1 MIRMLRHTTLCLWMV
16 AILGIPLVFWVMP
29 LVNGIFP
36 GHDLLAALVIFAA
49 LYMVVG
55 YAMNLAGERLVVARV
70 KEAETW
76 ERAGITGRSEQRF
89 LKALRLYDT
98 ALISPFRAGRVALIL
113 AGALAK
119 FSLTSSMESP
129 SFDRAV
135 KAFLRMAPQ
144 EEEIVL
150 LWLKRLCNG
159 TTPGREDHEILTLV
173 AEVHLDHPVIR
184 ALVAE
189 LFVASGRTDF
199 TARKVYK
206 TVKEDTGV
214 NPETLSNINELLG
227 PETLAHPEFPA
238 TGFKPAP
245 GVDLSA
251 AAKGMARGMGKVGG
265 AVGGTV
271 KKAVRRLPMVFHG
284 TVALLKQGYTFFHGH
299 KTVQTALKWGLG
311 LVVAAVFLGFLVNTA
326 VHLFQAA
333 PPTAAVKKVVVEIPK
348 RFTIQVAAYLKKK
361 HADAYVAKLKGKG
374 LDAYVYKADGG
385 GRTWFIVRISRF
397 ADKKSAADYGNGL
410 KRQHLIDDFFVDNS

>member
-1 MIRMLRHTTLCLWMV
+1 MMRMLRHTTLCLWMV
-16 AILGIPLVFWVMP
+16 AILGIPLVFWAMP
-29 LVNGIFP
+29 LLNGFFP
-36 GHDLLAALVIFAA
+36 GHDLLVALVIFGA
-49 LYMVVG
+49 LYMGVG
-55 YAMNLAGERLVVARV
+55 YAVGLTGERLVIARV
-70 KEAETW
+70 KEAEAW
-76 ERAGITGRSEQRF
+76 ERAGLARRSEQRF

-98 ALISPFRAGRVALIL
+98 ALISPFRAGRIALIL

-119 FSLTSSMESP
+119 FSLTSALENP
-129 SFDRAV
+129 GFDRAV

-199 TARKVYK
+199 TARKIYGLV
-206 TVKEDTGV
+206 TEGSGLSR
-214 NPETLSNINELLG
+214 ETLSNISELLG
-227 PETLAHPEFPA
+227 PETLVRPAFPP

-245 GVDLSA
+245 GVTLSNRVKA
-251 AAKGMARGMGKVGG
+251 MGGGVRAIAGMVKRAVQHLFLVLYGG
-265 AVGGTV
+265 VAV
-271 KKAVRRLPMVFHG
+271 
-284 TVALLKQGYTFFHGH
+284 LKQGVTFFRGQ
-299 KTVQTALKWGLG
+299 KRFQTALKWGLG
-311 LVVAAVFLGFLVNTA
+311 GVVAVVFLGFMVNT
-326 VHLFQAA
+326 VGHLFHAA
-333 PPTAAVKKVVVEIPK
+333 PQPVAVNKVAVEISK
-348 RFTIQVAAYLKKK
+348 GFTIQVAAYLKKN
-361 HADAYVAKLKGKG
+361 HANAYVTKLKAKG
-374 LDAYVYKADGG
+374 LDAYIYKADGG

-410 KRQHLIDDFFVDNS
+410 KRQHLIDDFFVDNN

>member
-16 AILGIPLVFWVMP
+16 AILGIPGVFWAMP
-29 LVNGIFP
+29 WVNGIFP
-36 GHDLLAALVIFAA
+36 GHDLLVALVIFAA
-49 LYMVVG
+49 LYLMVG
-55 YAMNLAGERLVVARV
+55 YAMNLVGERLVIARV
-70 KEAETW
+70 REAETW
-76 ERAGITGRSEQRF
+76 ERAGITGRSRQRF
-89 LKALRLYDT
+89 LTALRLYDT
-98 ALISPFRAGRVALIL
+98 ALISPFRARRVALIL

-119 FSLTSSMESP
+119 FSLTSSMEGP
-129 SFDRAV
+129 VFDRGV

-184 ALVAE
+184 GLVAE

-206 TVKEDTGV
+206 TVKGETGV
-214 NPETLSNINELLG
+214 GRETLSEINELLG
-227 PETLAHPEFPA
+227 PETLARPGFPA
-238 TGFKPAP
+238 TGFTPMP
-245 GVDLSA
+245 SPWVTLSA
-251 AAKGMARGMGKVGG
+251 VAGGFGKVAGAIGG
-265 AVGGTV
+265 MV
-271 KKAVRRLPMVFHG
+271 KKVVRRLPMVYQG
-284 TVALLKQGYTFFHGH
+284 IVALLKQGYTFFRGR
-299 KTVQTALKWGLG
+299 KTVQTTLKWGLG
-311 LVVAAVFLGFLVNTA
+311 LVAAAVFLGFLVNTA
-326 VHLFQAA
+326 AHLFQAA
-333 PPTAAVKKVVVEIPK
+333 PKTVTVKKVVVEIPK
-348 RFTIQVAAYLKKK
+348 QFTIQVAAYLKKK
-361 HADAYVAKLKGKG
+361 HADAYVAKLKGKD

-410 KRQHLIDDFFVDNS
+410 KRQHLIDDFFVDNN

>member
-1 MIRMLRHTTLCLWMV
+1 MMRMLRHTTLCLWTV
-16 AILGIPLVFWVMP
+16 AILGIPLVFWAMP
-29 LVNGIFP
+29 LLNGFFP
-36 GHDLLAALVIFAA
+36 GHDLPVVLVIFAA

-55 YAMNLAGERLVVARV
+55 YGVNLTGERLVIARV

-76 ERAGITGRSEQRF
+76 ERAGIVRRSEQRF

-98 ALISPFRAGRVALIL
+98 ALISPFRARRVALIL

-129 SFDRAV
+129 AFDRAV
-135 KAFLRMAPQ
+135 KAFLRMAPR
-144 EEEIVL
+144 EEEIAL

-184 ALVAE
+184 EIVAE

-199 TARKVYK
+199 TARKIYGLV
-206 TVKEDTGV
+206 TEGSGLSR
-214 NPETLSNINELLG
+214 ETLSNINELLG
-227 PETLAHPEFPA
+227 PETLARPAFPP
-238 TGFKPAP
+238 TGFKRSP
-245 GVDLSA
+245 GVNLSNLI
-251 AAKGMARGMGKVGG
+251 KGMAGG
-265 AVGGTV
+265 ARAIGVMA
-271 KKAVRRLPMVFHG
+271 KKAVQQLPRVLQG
-284 TVALLKQGYTFFHGH
+284 IVAALKQGYSFFRGQ
-299 KTVQTALKWGLG
+299 KTVQTVLKWGLG
-311 LVVAAVFLGFLVNTA
+311 LGVAVVFLGFMVNTVA
-326 VHLFQAA
+326 HLFHAA
-333 PPTAAVKKVVVEIPK
+333 PKPVEVKKVEVEIPK
-348 RFTIQVAAYLKKK
+348 GFTIQVAAYLKKN

-410 KRQHLIDDFFVDNS
+410 KRQHLIDDFFVDNN

>member
-1 MIRMLRHTTLCLWMV
+1 MLRHTTLCLWMV
-16 AILGIPLVFWVMP
+16 AILGIPWVFWAMP

-36 GHDLLAALVIFAA
+36 GHDLLVALVIFAA
-49 LYMVVG
+49 LYMMVG
-55 YAMNLAGERLVVARV
+55 YAMNLVGERLVIARV

-98 ALISPFRAGRVALIL
+98 ALISPFRARRGALIL

-129 SFDRAV
+129 AFDRAV

-173 AEVHLDHPVIR
+173 VEVHLDHPVIR
-184 ALVAE
+184 GLVAE

-199 TARKVYK
+199 IARKVYSRV
-206 TVKEDTGV
+206 TEETGV
-214 NPETLSNINELLG
+214 DRETLSDINELLG
-227 PETLAHPEFPA
+227 PETLARPSFPA
-238 TGFKPAP
+238 TGFTPMPSP
-245 GVDLSA
+245 GVTLSA
-251 AAKGMARGMGKVGG
+251 VVQGMGKGAGAIGG
-265 AVGGTV
+265 MV
-271 KKAVRRLPMVFHG
+271 KKVVRRLPMVCRGF
-284 TVALLKQGYTFFHGH
+284 VALLKQGGTFIRGH
-299 KTVQTALKWGLG
+299 KTIQTALKWGLG
-311 LVVAAVFLGFLVNTA
+311 LVVAVVFFGFLINTA
-326 VHLFQAA
+326 AHLFQAA
-333 PPTAAVKKVVVEIPK
+333 PKTATVKKVVVEIPK

-397 ADKKSAADYGNGL
+397 ADKESAADYGNGL
-410 KRQHLIDDFFVDNS
+410 KRQHLIDDFFVDNN

>member
-1 MIRMLRHTTLCLWMV
+1 MLRHTTLCLWMV
-16 AILGIPLVFWVMP
+16 AILGIPWVFWALP
-29 LVNGIFP
+29 WVNNIFP
-36 GHDLLAALVIFAA
+36 GHDLLVALVIFAV

-55 YAMNLAGERLVVARV
+55 YAMNLVGERLVIARV

-129 SFDRAV
+129 AFDRAV

-159 TTPGREDHEILTLV
+159 TPPGREDHEILTLV

-184 ALVAE
+184 GLVAE

-206 TVKEDTGV
+206 TVKGETDV
-214 NPETLSNINELLG
+214 DRETLSGINELLG
-227 PETLAHPEFPA
+227 PETLARPAFPA
-238 TGFKPAP
+238 TGSTPTPAP
-245 GVDLSA
+245 RVTLSA
-251 AAKGMARGMGKVGG
+251 VAGGMGKGAGAIGG
-265 AVGGTV
+265 MV
-271 KKAVRRLPMVFHG
+271 KRAVRRLPMAYHG
-284 TVALLKQGYTFFHGH
+284 IVALLKQGVTFFRGR
-299 KTVQTALKWGLG
+299 KRVQTALKWGLG
-311 LVVAAVFLGFLVNTA
+311 LVVAAVFLGVLVNTTA
-326 VHLFQAA
+326 HLFQAA
-333 PPTAAVKKVVVEIPK
+333 PKTATVKKVVVEIPK

-361 HADAYVAKLKGKG
+361 YADAYVAKLKGKG

-385 GRTWFIVRISRF
+385 GRTWYIVRISRF
-397 ADKKSAADYGNGL
+397 ADKQSAADFGNGL
-410 KRQHLIDDFFVDNS
+410 KRQHLIDDFFVDNN